1 LVDAKTTKII
11 EDVFSNAG
19 LDLEEFRN
27 LFAGWKSL
35 GPKGEDDVYEF
46 GKDVPY
52 EKPHVNG
59 QKNVLMHVH
68 LVPIVD
74 IEKKEKWDKSWERY
88 SRRTSNRSLVYV
100 NDGGKKF
107 LLIDIIPE
115 PDAHEIPKMLT
126 QQHKE
131 IMEFYAEIADKFIYS
146 GIIIA

>member
-1 LVDAKTTKII
+1 MVDVKATKII

-19 LDLEEFRN
+19 LDLEEFRS
-27 LFAGWKSL
+27 LFADWKNL
-35 GPKGEDDVYEF
+35 GPNGEDEFYEF

-74 IEKKEKWDKSWERY
+74 IEQKEKWDKNWKRH

-100 NDGGKKF
+100 NDGSKQF

-115 PDAHEIPKMLT
+115 PDGHEIPKMLT
-126 QQHKE
+126 QEHKD

-146 GIIIA
+146 GSIIA